1 MEKNNVGFVDEPV
14 TIRNMKKKGIS
25 VKTAVKKLGFRNM
38 IGAVS
43 VIVFFT
49 ALITILVV
57 FFYYSLKSSITL
69 NGELQAEKSAA
80 SLDHFMSQCSDVVK
94 EARYDIDKMIEE
106 KNTHKEMIDYM
117 VNRTENI
124 RTTLDDKFTGVY
136 GYVQGEYM
144 DGALWVPE
152 PGYVPEERPW
162 YKKAVKADGELV
174 LVEPYLDSETGEMT
188 MTAAELCNDK
198 KSVVALD
205 IKLNMMQQI
214 TGQTSSGEI
223 DMVIDS
229 EGAVIAHTD
238 KKEIGHNYLKETGT
252 LGNAI
257 TKEVLQKQRDWFEF
271 DYDGTNYLVYDMSIN
286 DEWHS
291 IALIDTKE
299 SYMPLRV
306 LILVTV
312 IIIII
317 TIVIL
322 TIVFIS
328 MGLKSLTVEELNVQL
343 TETSYMT
350 EKAIAESEAKTAFLS
365 NMSHEIRTPI
375 NAVLGMN
382 EMILRECD
390 DKEILEYSSSIK
402 TAGDTLLG
410 LVNNVLDFSKIEANK
425 MEILPV
431 EYELSSVLN
440 DLVNMV
446 RTRAEAKD
454 IALKL
459 DFDSSIP
466 NMLFGDEVRIKQI
479 ITNILTNAVK
489 YTEEGSIIFSVKG
502 RKEESTSDE
511 IYIDVKV
518 SDTGIGIKKED
529 IDKLFNKFDRI
540 EQERNRNIEGTGL
553 GMAITS
559 KLLELMDSKLEVE
572 SEYGKGSVFG
582 FAVKQKIVKD
592 EPLGDYEE
600 SVKKQLESRKQYHEK
615 FNAPMANVLVVDDTP
630 INLVV
635 FKNLLKATKIQ
646 IDEANDGFESLAKT
660 KQNKYD
666 IIFLDHMMPEMDGI
680 KTLEKMKEDAA
691 DLNRDTPVICLTANA
706 VSGAREKY
714 ISAGFDD
721 YLTKPID
728 SDKLEDLVYQYL
740 PKDKIIAVSDIS
752 SDEDD
757 EMEVDVSVFASLSG
771 LDVNKGLENC
781 GSAAGYKTVLDMFY
795 KGIKSRVKQIQT
807 FFDNEDWENYTI
819 KVHALK
825 SSARIIG
832 ATELSE
838 DAYKLEKAGKENRH
852 EYIIDNNKKFLK
864 DCLLVREMLEPVCG
878 EGAAASK
885 GSVVDEET
893 ESLKD
898 NASEDA
904 IKKWMESIAKAAE
917 DMDVDEIEDVLNE
930 AGLFKLPEETK
941 ALFEKIKEMS
951 TQFNYDEII
960 ELIGG

>member
-1 MEKNNVGFVDEPV
+1 
-14 TIRNMKKKGIS
+14 
-25 VKTAVKKLGFRNM
+25 
-38 IGAVS
+38 
-43 VIVFFT
+43 
-49 ALITILVV
+49 
-57 FFYYSLKSSITL
+57 
-69 NGELQAEKSAA
+69 
-80 SLDHFMSQCSDVVK
+80 
-94 EARYDIDKMIEE
+94 
-106 KNTHKEMIDYM
+106 
-117 VNRTENI
+117 
-124 RTTLDDKFTGVY
+124 
-136 GYVQGEYM
+136 
-144 DGALWVPE
+144 
-152 PGYVPEERPW
+152 
-162 YKKAVKADGELV
+162 
-174 LVEPYLDSETGEMT
+174 
-188 MTAAELCNDK
+188 
-198 KSVVALD
+198 
-205 IKLNMMQQI
+205 
-214 TGQTSSGEI
+214 
-223 DMVIDS
+223 
-229 EGAVIAHTD
+229 
-238 KKEIGHNYLKETGT
+238 
-252 LGNAI
+252 
-257 TKEVLQKQRDWFEF
+257 
-271 DYDGTNYLVYDMSIN
+271 
-286 DEWHS
+286 
-291 IALIDTKE
+291 
-299 SYMPLRV
+299 MPLRV

-466 NMLFGDEVRIKQI
+466 NILFGDEVRIKQI

-706 VSGAREKY
+706 ISGAREKY

-721 YLTKPID
+721 YLSKPID

-852 EYIIDNNKKFLK
+852 EYIIEKNKKFLKDCLVVREMLDKKFLK

-878 EGAAASK
+878 ENAAGAKASA
-885 GSVVDEET
+885 VDEET